1 MKKNRTFRY
10 IIGIVLIAFA
20 LLTLFLSSSVIFDWF
35 GIRAKEGD
43 YVPFIVWTNLTAG
56 FLYLIAAFGF
66 FNFQKWTFWV
76 LSLTAA
82 FLFIALMG
90 LLLHIDRGGDFE
102 LKTVGAMGFRIVLTI
117 VFAVLAYYKLRK

>member
-10 IIGIVLIAFA
+10 IIAIVLIAFA
-20 LLTLFLSSSVIFDWF
+20 LLTLFMSSSVIFDWF

-43 YVPFIVWTNLTAG
+43 YVPFIVWINFTAG

-66 FNFQKWTFWV
+66 INFQKWTLWI
-76 LSLTAA
+76 LSATAA
-82 FLFIALMG
+82 LLFIALMG
-90 LLLHIDRGGDFE
+90 LLLHIDKGGAFE
-102 LKTVGAMGFRIVLTI
+102 LKTVGAMGFRIILTI

>member
-10 IIGIVLIAFA
+10 IIAIVLIAFA
-20 LLTLFLSSSVIFDWF
+20 LLTIFMSSSVIFDWF

-66 FNFQKWTFWV
+66 FNFRKWTVWI
-76 LSLTAA
+76 LSATATL
-82 FLFIALMG
+82 LFIALMG
-90 LLLHIDRGGDFE
+90 LLLHIDKGGAFE
-102 LKTVGAMGFRIVLTI
+102 LKTVGAMGFRIILTI